1 MSKIES
7 LQIYANNKKDKNV
20 INITDLSKI
29 YLDKKD
35 ILRVFNLNSRQLE
48 VYLSRNK
55 NIEIIKNEK
64 QKLIEI
70 KILDYVFKSLVRKKK
85 D

>member
-1 MSKIES
+1 MSKVES

>member
-1 MSKIES
+1 MNKVES

>member
-70 KILDYVFKSLVRKKK
+70 KILDYVFKCLIRKKK